1 MNFIKSFVIFGSI
14 VFITSC
20 EGNSK
25 KKVAAESPETITEKV
40 DDAVKQL
47 EGEILSFKK
56 IASLDH
62 HRMAA
67 EAGVYTPPSIATIF
81 SDTKIDIALVQEN
94 QLAGLDL
101 PFKVLCY
108 AEPDTMKAKVAFTSA
123 AFIQKR
129 HNLEAS
135 LLMDYKSNLSK
146 VLASFPQEMI
156 SATEVTNIEEG
167 FGIVNI
173 KSDFDYATTV
183 KNLKNIVMAQG
194 DTKWFADVDYQKD
207 ALALDVTLRPTVLL
221 LFGGPAPGG
230 KAMVTS
236 PKIGLD
242 AFCQKLLV
250 YENENGEVWIAYNDI
265 VAFANLYYQTS
276 TKPQQMINQRL
287 KMTFSKAVT
296 NQMNE

>member
-20 EGNSK
+20 GGNSK

-108 AEPDTMKAKVAFTSA
+108 AEPDTMKAKAAFTSA